1 MRRSTAL
8 GLPPLIRGSIAGR
21 LSPLWSFLYWGSD
34 TGEYSALLRSLVQT
48 HHVST
53 MYDGWGV
60 TYPYFP
66 GMFFVQVGLVDLA
79 ALDLPTVL
87 NLLVPILGALS
98 VLPMF
103 LIARRATGEDRVALF
118 AAALLVGAIPHAYT
132 TAHPAP
138 ATLGNLLAL
147 AGLLLFLRLRTD
159 RTAIVPLALVTG
171 TLIATPHLSLYFFLL
186 MVVGTIVVRGLARP
200 WRWTAGAK
208 REVAYAGIL
217 LVGTFAYWRSYPPT
231 LRDFI
236 LPDVDIPPR
245 LALLVLF
252 GFGLLPLSAVCYTRT
267 RIAWRYRPRY
277 PGLRHR
283 GAAYASPGGTSLFPR

>member
-1 MRRSTAL
+1 MRKSTAL
-8 GLPPLIRGSIAGR
+8 GLTALVLGSIAVR

-34 TGEYSALLRSLVQT
+34 TGEYFALLRSLVQT

-118 AAALLVGAIPHAYT
+118 AAALLVGAIPMRT
-132 TAHPAP
+132 LPPIRHPRP
-138 ATLGNLLAL
+138 SEICSPSRG
-147 AGLLLFLRLRTD
+147 F
-159 RTAIVPLALVTG
+159 
-171 TLIATPHLSLYFFLL
+171 SSFF
-186 MVVGTIVVRGLARP
+186 
-200 WRWTAGAK
+200 
-208 REVAYAGIL
+208 
-217 LVGTFAYWRSYPPT
+217 
-231 LRDFI
+231 DFGPI
-236 LPDVDIPPR
+236 
-245 LALLVLF
+245 
-252 GFGLLPLSAVCYTRT
+252 G
-267 RIAWRYRPRY
+267 
-277 PGLRHR
+277 
-283 GAAYASPGGTSLFPR
+283 